1 MINEH
6 RKLIFDKFYAW
17 VDSNIDS
24 LPTEVTDV
32 TAEIWNLEEEY
43 SAWKA
48 GYARVKVRLEKINK
62 TSPTEN
68 SNIHFVD

>member
-32 TAEIWNLEEEY
+32 TAEIWNLEEECNFLRKY
-43 SAWKA
+43 VLKLKSK
-48 GYARVKVRLEKINK
+48 LEKNEGK
-62 TSPTEN
+62 
-68 SNIHFVD
+68 